1 MDGRDQGGFE
11 EEGGQSSAGMG
22 QRVNATHIHR
32 LHALLVIR
40 QSKSPPPDLIA
51 RHTLKC
57 PAMEYFILGCY
68 TFP

>member
-11 EEGGQSSAGMG
+11 EEAGQSSARMG
-22 QRVNATHIHR
+22 QRVNSSHIHR
-32 LHALLVIR
+32 LHALLVPR
-40 QSKSPPPDLIA
+40 QRKSAAPYLIA

-57 PAMEYFILGCY
+57 PATEYFILGCY